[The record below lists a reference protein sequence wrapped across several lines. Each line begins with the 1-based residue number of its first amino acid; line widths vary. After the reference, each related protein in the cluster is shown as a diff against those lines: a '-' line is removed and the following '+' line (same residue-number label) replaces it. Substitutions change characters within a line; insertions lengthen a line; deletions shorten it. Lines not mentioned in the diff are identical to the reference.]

1 MDARR
6 RVVALAIAAALVVA
20 AVALVPRG
28 PSERIGVASGSLFG
42 RVVLAQPLPRD
53 ADAYAGQGAW
63 VDAFDYAPAYQA
75 AGRMPSITPAAVD
88 DMADHGVRTLF
99 LQAARADGRT
109 PGPLVDPGLIAAFLV
124 RAHRRGMRVVGWYLP
139 TFADVQ
145 RDAGRLLAIR
155 DFNVLGHRFDGL
167 AVDIEDNRDVPDPA
181 ARSARLVELSLIVRD
196 AVGTDA
202 LGAIVLPPVQTEV
215 VNPAYWPAFPWR
227 DIAAAYDV
235 WLPMS
240 YWTFRDPVSGYHDGY
255 TYNEESVRRL
265 RANLGRPDAPVHAIG
280 GIGDLLTADE
290 LTRFVQSL
298 VDTSAVGGSIYD
310 WSTLPAAARDQLAAS
325 FASGAGAALTPPP

>member
-6 RVVALAIAAALVVA
+6 RVVALAVAAALVVA

-28 PSERIGVASGSLFG
+28 PREHLGVASGSLFG
-42 RVVLAQPLPRD
+42 RLVLAQPQPRD
-53 ADAYAGQGAW
+53 AAAYAGQGAW

-75 AGRMPSITPAAVD
+75 EGQAPQVTPASVD
-88 DMADHGVRTLF
+88 DMADLGVRTLF
-99 LQAARADGRT
+99 LQAARADDRS
-109 PGPLVDPGLIAAFLV
+109 PGPLVDPGLLAAFLV

-139 TFADVQ
+139 RFVDVQ
-145 RDAGRLLAIR
+145 ADAARLLAIS
-155 DFNVLGHRFDGL
+155 DFRVLGHRFDGL
-167 AVDIEDNRDVPDPA
+167 AVDIEDNRGVPDPA
-181 ARSARLVELSLIVRD
+181 TRSLRLVELSLLVRD
-196 AVGTDA
+196 AIGTDA

-240 YWTFRDPVSGYHDGY
+240 YWTFRDPVSGYRDGY

-265 RANLGRPDAPVHAIG
+265 RANLGRPDALVHAIG
-280 GIGDLLTADE
+280 GIGDLATADE
-290 LTRFVQSL
+290 LARFVQSL
-298 VDTSAVGGSIYD
+298 VDTRAVGGSIYD
-310 WSTLPAAARDQLAAS
+310 WSTLAVAAREQLAAW
-325 FASGAGAALTPPP
+325 FTSGAGASLTPPP